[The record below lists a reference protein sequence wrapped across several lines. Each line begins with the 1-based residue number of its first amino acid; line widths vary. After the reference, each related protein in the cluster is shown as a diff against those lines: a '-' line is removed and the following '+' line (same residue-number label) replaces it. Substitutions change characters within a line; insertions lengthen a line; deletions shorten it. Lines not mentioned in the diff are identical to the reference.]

1 MDFNKRVKKLQSHVL
16 SIRFNKGLT
25 VVDTDFKEGWTVSK
39 SNVVGYE
46 RMDGKP
52 TYYMLYGLNDDV
64 GVEEILDHVEYTIHA
79 NIERE
84 KKYELLKVKKKE
96 LENIF
101 KTNHLDKCLTLRF
114 MFDDVTVIGDEME
127 LKDMPI
133 IEEEI
138 KPQPISQPVRRQPVR
153 QQPVRQQ
160 QPKDEMLAEDITYS
174 QQPKPAEELEEVK
187 TVRREVD
194 QDIVNWEN
202 QNRTHKTGS
211 QTIELPPKK
220 ANKVELEEFN
230 VPTIVCKC
238 NPNDPNEICPEC
250 MDSKM

>member
-1 MDFNKRVKKLQSHVL
+1 MNFNKRVEKLQPHVL

-25 VVDTDFKEGWTVSK
+25 VVDTDFKEGWAVSK

-46 RMDGKP
+46 QMKGKP
-52 TYYMLYGLNDDV
+52 TYYMLYGLNDNV
-64 GVEEILDHVEYTIHA
+64 GIEEILDHVEYTIHA

-101 KTNHLDKCLTLRF
+101 KTNHLDKCLTLKF
-114 MFDDVTVIGDEME
+114 MFDEVTMTDEME

-133 IEEEI
+133 IEEEAR
-138 KPQPISQPVRRQPVR
+138 PQITQ
-153 QQPVRQQ
+153 QQPVKE
-160 QPKDEMLAEDITYS
+160 QPEPTKNEILAEDITYS

-187 TVRREVD
+187 TIKREVD
-194 QDIVNWEN
+194 PEILKWEN
-202 QNRTHKTGS
+202 QNRQMHRNGN

-220 ANKVELEEFN
+220 NNKVELEEFH
-230 VPTIVCKC
+230 VPTVVCKC